1 MKEIY
6 ILGQRFLAKDYFCAS
21 DDEDYLC
28 NPDSKFWLYIN
39 LTDRC
44 PAACPF
50 CVARD
55 AMNCSGHISL
65 EKMKTAL
72 YRIHPILSG
81 VSITGGEPLTEP
93 ACLLEAAEIV
103 HEVAGPDVE
112 LDLATNGYH
121 ISSLNPEMFNH
132 FTTIHISRH
141 AVSDVDQ
148 NRIMGWKA
156 PSIQELKDWIGKLQ
170 DPGLIVFNC
179 VLQKGGVENEQDV
192 RDYMEMAANAGVQ
205 NVSFISMFDAGQ
217 YCRDY
222 YVSPSLLRDISDKD
236 KFRIWNAFHDHEF
249 CSCSSGDYQT
259 AKGWT
264 RFYFRCPGKQKTP
277 ALRQLVFTADNIL
290 QDGFGP
296 GRRKIDYD

>member
-1 MKEIY
+1 MKETY

-21 DDEDYLC
+21 DDEDYLH
-28 NPDSKFWLYIN
+28 NPDPKFWLYIN

-50 CVARD
+50 CVARES
-55 AMNCSGHISL
+55 MNCGGHISL
-65 EKMKTAL
+65 EKMETAL
-72 YRIHPILSG
+72 RKIHPFLSG
-81 VSITGGEPLTEP
+81 ISITGGEPLTES
-93 ACLLEAAEIV
+93 ACLSEAAEIIRR
-103 HEVAGPDVE
+103 VAGPEIE
-112 LDLATNGYH
+112 LDLATNGYN
-121 ISSLNPEMFNH
+121 IGSLDRQLLDR

-141 AVSDVDQ
+141 AVSDRDQ
-148 NRIMGWKA
+148 NRIMRWKA
-156 PSIQELKDWIGKLQ
+156 PSIEELANWIGMLQ

-192 RDYMEMAANAGVQ
+192 RDYMEMAANTGVQ

-222 YVSPSLLRDISDKD
+222 YVSPSLLRNISDKN